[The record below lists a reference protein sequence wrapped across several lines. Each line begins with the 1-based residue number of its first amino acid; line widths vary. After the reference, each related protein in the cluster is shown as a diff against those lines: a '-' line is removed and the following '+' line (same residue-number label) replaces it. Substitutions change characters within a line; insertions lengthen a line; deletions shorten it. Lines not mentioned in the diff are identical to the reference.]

1 MRPRIHKPSKATFF
15 FFRFSDLPLRTTLA
29 QNHNKNAT
37 QSSLEQLMQ
46 QRSKCIITIVILVG
60 TLLAAVDP
68 PLPPSTTSRS
78 LGPRSLLFSSQWWPW
93 PWNNAIWDGGS
104 TARSYLRGWMGWDLH
119 NCTIYLRLHLLQL
132 AKSSTGA
139 VLRMMKIMM
148 TKVKMMRMIACWE
161 MLTRLHSFSL
171 GADNSRISDKLSCVW
186 GRRASSSRFPAKE
199 TMGLPGYLQS
209 STN

>member
-1 MRPRIHKPSKATFF
+1 MHHHHRDSCG
-15 FFRFSDLPLRTTLA
+15 D
-29 QNHNKNAT
+29 
-37 QSSLEQLMQ
+37 
-46 QRSKCIITIVILVG
+46 IVG
-60 TLLAAVDP
+60 GSGP